1 MKNYLKQSGLRV
13 GLIAA
18 ALLLIVA
25 ISASLL
31 GGRAGLVRNLTG
43 DVSVPVKKA
52 AAAAVEWLEG
62 IYGYIYQ
69 YDQLAAENNSLRA
82 QLAEAQLAAI
92 NAAELEEENAH
103 LKELLNF
110 RQSHTDYV
118 LEPAKLI
125 SWSASNWSSS
135 FTISKGSANAAQEIA
150 VGDCVITEYGA
161 LVGTV
166 TELGDTWA
174 TVRTVVDSAT
184 NVGALVGQA
193 QAAGMCIGDFALMKQ
208 QELKLTYLV
217 DGAQMVEGDAVL
229 TSGKGEN
236 IPQGLVIG
244 YIGAVMSEAGGQ
256 TTYGVVDP
264 ACDLGTLSSVF
275 IVTDFAV
282 VE

>member
-1 MKNYLKQSGLRV
+1 MRNYLKRTGGRV
-13 GLIAA
+13 ALVVA
-18 ALLLIVA
+18 ALVLVVA
-25 ISASLL
+25 LSSALL
-31 GGRAGLVRNLTG
+31 GGRAGLLRNVTG
-43 DVSVPVKKA
+43 DVAVPVKKA

-69 YDQLAAENNSLRA
+69 YDQLQAENNSLRA
-82 QLAEAQLAAI
+82 QLAEAQLAAV

-135 FTISKGSANAAQEIA
+135 FTISKGSSNAAQEIS

-161 LVGTV
+161 LVGTI

-174 TVRTVVDSAT
+174 TVRTVVDSST
-184 NVGALVGQA
+184 SVGALVGQA
-193 QAAGMCIGDFALMKQ
+193 QSAGMCIGDFALMKQ
-208 QELKLTYLV
+208 QQLKLTYLV

-244 YIGAVMSEAGGQ
+244 YIVEVSAEAGGQ
-256 TTYGVVDP
+256 TTYGVVEP
-264 ACDLGTLSSVF
+264 ACDMGTLSSVY
-275 IVTDFAV
+275 IVTDFTV